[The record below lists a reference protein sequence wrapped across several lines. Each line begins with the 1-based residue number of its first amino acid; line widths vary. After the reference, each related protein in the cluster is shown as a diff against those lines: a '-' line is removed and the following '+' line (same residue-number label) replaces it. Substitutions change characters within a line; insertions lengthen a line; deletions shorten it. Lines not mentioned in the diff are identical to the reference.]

1 MTMVTRRRRHRAMAS
16 RVADVPVL
24 DTDLHAYVIARL
36 DAHLAALHA
45 IRDELVRPR
54 STRPGARWY
63 ASVAS
68 LVEAAQYGR
77 DVGRALGTCNEPE
90 PVVEVPPGGQL

>member
-1 MTMVTRRRRHRAMAS
+1 MTMVTRRRRHSAAAR

-24 DTDLHAYVIARL
+24 DTDLHAYVLARL

-45 IRDELVRPR
+45 LRHELVRPR
-54 STRPGARWY
+54 STRPGARWH

-77 DVGRALGTCNEPE
+77 DVRRALGTCDEPE
-90 PVVEVPPGGQL
+90 PAD